1 MNATVKSNGDYLRS
15 PIRFGGGHS
24 PRRRRMGKSNG
35 KVEWGTTVQVEWE
48 QLDRSTV
55 PDFKLGGGKYSQNSP
70 NCFLTMSNSNETWV
84 ISASVAEAEI
94 TKSHFVILR
103 RSPSPHVCFGS
114 GGKFEFVALG
124 FDSAHRGRKKGA
136 MVCARL
142 GRALARRIG
151 AGEARRNKYETRR

>member
-1 MNATVKSNGDYLRS
+1 MLGEIIVCVECHGQVEWGLSKKS
-15 PIRFGGGHS
+15 HS
-24 PRRRRMGKSNG
+24 TWRGPQPAPTSNG
-35 KVEWGTTVQVEWE
+35 KVEWESRMGNNGPSRMGTAGPIHRSRFQV
-48 QLDRSTV
+48 
-55 PDFKLGGGKYSQNSP
+55 GGGKYSQNST

-124 FDSAHRGRKKGA
+124 FRFWAQRSQKGRHGLCALGESAGKRF
-136 MVCARL
+136 
-142 GRALARRIG
+142 
-151 AGEARRNKYETRR
+151 NST